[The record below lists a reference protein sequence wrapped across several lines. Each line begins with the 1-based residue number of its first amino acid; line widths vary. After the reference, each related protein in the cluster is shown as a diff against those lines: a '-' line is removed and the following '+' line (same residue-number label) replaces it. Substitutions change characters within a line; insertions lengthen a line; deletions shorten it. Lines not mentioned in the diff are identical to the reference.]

1 MKTILVV
8 DDRPANIALLEDI
21 LNSAGY
27 NVISAQDGN
36 QGLEQ
41 VKTHLPDLDE
51 RRYLKE
57 HVNWLTQA
65 LEDKLVALEKVMQQ
79 NAVLLKDSKR
89 HEAELEKSLSE
100 LQNTQSYLVQSERLS
115 AVGQLVAG
123 VAHGLNNP

>member
-8 DDRPANIALLEDI
+8 DDRPANITLLEDI

-57 HVNWLTQA
+57 HVN
-65 LEDKLVALEKVMQQ
+65 
-79 NAVLLKDSKR
+79 
-89 HEAELEKSLSE
+89 
-100 LQNTQSYLVQSERLS
+100 
-115 AVGQLVAG
+115 
-123 VAHGLNNP
+123 